1 MAAVRSE
8 GGLLPAAVLARVAG
22 LARALGGLAVSDFH
36 LAPNERLGEAIARSW
51 ARLTAAWDAFSADRD
66 GLPASDHAGRLTRGR
81 WLLPLFSELGYGR
94 LIQQPSVEVEG
105 KTYAV
110 FT

>member
-8 GGLLPAAVLARVAG
+8 GGLLPADTLAGVAA
-22 LARALGGLAVSDFH
+22 LDRDLGGLAVSDFH

-51 ARLTAAWDAFSADRD
+51 ARLSAAWEVFSTERD
-66 GLPASDHAGRLTRGR
+66 LLQAGDHASTVTRER

-94 LIQQPSVEVEG
+94 LIQQPAVEIDG
-105 KTYAV
+105 KT
-110 FT
+110 